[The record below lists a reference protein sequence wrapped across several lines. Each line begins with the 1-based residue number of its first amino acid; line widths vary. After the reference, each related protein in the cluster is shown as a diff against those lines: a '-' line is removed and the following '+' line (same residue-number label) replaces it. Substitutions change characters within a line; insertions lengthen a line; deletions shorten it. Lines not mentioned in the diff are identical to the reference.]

1 MKRVSYP
8 TELKWAVVKEKMLGQ
23 LTTKEIME
31 KYGIKN
37 KSQVETWMC
46 WYRNN
51 ELHRFDQ
58 PVGKQYTYGKGPDN
72 ASAEK
77 WLTIEM

>member
-1 MKRVSYP
+1 MTRVSYP
-8 TELKWAVVKEKMLGQ
+8 SDVKWTVVKEKLAGE

-37 KSQVETWMC
+37 DSQIKTWMK

-51 ELHRFDQ
+51 ELYRFNQ
-58 PVGKQYTYGKGPDN
+58 PVGKQYTYGYGP
-72 ASAEK
+72 EGK
-77 WLTIEM
+77 K